1 MPKKIIVDAGPI
13 VSFLTDEANHDW
25 AREQF
30 SRFEKFE
37 TCDAVLSEA
46 CSRLVYAGYD
56 QTAVIRLA
64 DEGILCLTFDTSDN
78 IGRILALMAKYSDQ
92 PMDFAD
98 ACLVAMSE
106 EQDDSLIITLDKDF
120 KFYRRRGRD
129 KISMLAP
136 DA

>member
-1 MPKKIIVDAGPI
+1 
-13 VSFLTDEANHDW
+13 
-25 AREQF
+25 
-30 SRFEKFE
+30 
-37 TCDAVLSEA
+37 
-46 CSRLVYAGYD
+46 
-56 QTAVIRLA
+56 
-64 DEGILCLTFDTSDN
+64 
-78 IGRILALMAKYSDQ
+78 MAKYSDQ